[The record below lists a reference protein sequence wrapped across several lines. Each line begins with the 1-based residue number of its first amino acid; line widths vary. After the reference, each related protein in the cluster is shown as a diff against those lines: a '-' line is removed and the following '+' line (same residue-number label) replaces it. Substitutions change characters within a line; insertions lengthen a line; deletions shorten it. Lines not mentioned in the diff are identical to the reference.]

1 MEVGN
6 GQETTSK
13 NKGFIDQIALDSK
26 SSVERCAGLPA
37 KARQAGSIPARGTN
51 PRMLYAFGDFFIFT
65 TMYYVY
71 AISSLVKNYIYVGLT
86 DNLERR
92 IQQHNDG
99 RERTTKPYLPY
110 ILIYP
115 ETLNNRHEA
124 RLREKYW
131 KSGTGKRQLQVQSPD
146 RNVGALFF
154 SG

>member
-1 MEVGN
+1 MRLG
-6 GQETTSK
+6 
-13 NKGFIDQIALDSK
+13 I
-26 SSVERCAGLPA
+26 
-37 KARQAGSIPARGTN
+37 
-51 PRMLYAFGDFFIFT
+51 FFIFT
-65 TMYYVY
+65 TMYYLY